1 MYTILIVEDE
11 FDVRENLKDLLETE
25 GYNVLTANDGAEGY
39 EKAMEYLPDLILSD
53 IRMPNIDGFQLL
65 ELLQKE
71 KDTSQIPFIFLTA
84 KIEMGDLREGMNL
97 GADDYII
104 KPFRVQE
111 LLNVINLRLRKKENN
126 NESIIDF
133 KKQLI
138 TRVPH
143 ELRTPLVGII
153 GFSDMLANEEFDLSP
168 DDIKRMAGV
177 INKSGKRLHKRIEKF
192 LQYSEL
198 LSLSKSEFANVKDI
212 EIKFELDQELLE
224 KELKTSLKEYDR
236 VNDVKISFE
245 DCDLKILERFYKTI
259 LDELIENST
268 KFSEKGTEIRV
279 EGFADGNYYK
289 TKIIDNGFGMDKKSI
304 KDIASFKQF
313 ANEIYQQE
321 GIGIGLALVKQTL
334 KMFDGFI
341 TIDSKKNQYTQ
352 VEFGIP
358 LAKIEV
364 EK

>member
-11 FDVRENLKDLLETE
+11 SDVRENLKDLLETE
-25 GYNVLTANDGAEGY
+25 GYNALTANDGAEGY

-53 IRMPNIDGFQLL
+53 IRMPNINGFQLL

-84 KIEMGDLREGMNL
+84 KIEMGDLRKGMNL

-104 KPFRVQE
+104 KPFRIQE

-126 NESIIDF
+126 NESVIDF

-168 DDIKRMAGV
+168 DDIKKMAGV

-192 LQYSEL
+192 CAHPVFLCGSTTTTTITTT
-198 LSLSKSEFANVKDI
+198 KSQKNVY
-212 EIKFELDQELLE
+212 FM
-224 KELKTSLKEYDR
+224 
-236 VNDVKISFE
+236 
-245 DCDLKILERFYKTI
+245 RFY
-259 LDELIENST
+259 
-268 KFSEKGTEIRV
+268 F
-279 EGFADGNYYK
+279 
-289 TKIIDNGFGMDKKSI
+289 FGV
-304 KDIASFKQF
+304 Q
-313 ANEIYQQE
+313 
-321 GIGIGLALVKQTL
+321 
-334 KMFDGFI
+334 
-341 TIDSKKNQYTQ
+341 
-352 VEFGIP
+352 
-358 LAKIEV
+358 
-364 EK
+364 